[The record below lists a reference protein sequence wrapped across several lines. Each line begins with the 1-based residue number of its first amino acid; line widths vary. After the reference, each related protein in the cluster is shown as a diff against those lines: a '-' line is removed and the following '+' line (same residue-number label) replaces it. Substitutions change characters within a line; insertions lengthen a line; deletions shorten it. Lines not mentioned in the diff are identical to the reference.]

1 MKAFDATD
9 FLRDLVDDCA
19 SSEAEGKQFAADPS
33 ILGPLLLS
41 VQKQLSLF
49 SLRYDALKN
58 NFWQVRKSDDSKWRV
73 YSAAVS
79 LEVLDGHEAG
89 FDSPEEA
96 LDEAILRHSVAS
108 LRDLQGHS
116 TVSG

>member
-1 MKAFDATD
+1 MREFRAAD

-19 SSEAEGKQFAADPS
+19 SSEREGQKFEADPS
-33 ILGPLLLS
+33 ILGPLLLG
-41 VQKQLSLF
+41 VQKELTLL
-49 SLRYDALKN
+49 SLRYDALKKRS
-58 NFWQVRKSDDSKWRV
+58 WQVRKSDDSKWRV

-108 LRDLQGHS
+108 LRNL
-116 TVSG
+116 